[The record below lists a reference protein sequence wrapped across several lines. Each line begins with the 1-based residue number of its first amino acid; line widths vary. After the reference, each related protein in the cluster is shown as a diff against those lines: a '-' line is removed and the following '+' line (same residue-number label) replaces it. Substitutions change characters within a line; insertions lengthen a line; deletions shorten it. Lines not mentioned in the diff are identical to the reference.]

1 MMGRFSSA
9 VVWKVDPRGPEE
21 STGGTWE
28 SMAKASIRM
37 ERREWARETLRVL
50 SSQGLVTR

>member
-9 VVWKVDPRGPEE
+9 VVWKVGPRGPEE

-37 ERREWARETLRVL
+37 GRREWARETLRVL
-50 SSQGLVTR
+50 SSQGLVTG